1 MSVAPPSE
9 RELDSYREQ
18 ADRFNADLLEE
29 YYLHLSGQKESLELE
44 RIYEEYS
51 ELTELD
57 AVRRVGAAMNG
68 DRRTRELYRFACE
81 GFLGNLTRRQ
91 EQEIAEQEASLVA
104 HVDGEDIPYR
114 MLKPTLANEEDR
126 GKRERLELAR
136 NELQD
141 EHLTSTYLDATLI
154 QKAEVRKLE
163 VSSYLELYRDRFQMN
178 LDQLAEQC
186 RDLLSSTERLYED
199 AADRYFRARVG
210 VGLGEV
216 ERWDVGRA
224 FRAPQWDSGFPK
236 ERMLPA
242 LEGTLRDLGIDLS
255 AQRNVELDVEQRP
268 KKDPRAFCAPIE
280 VPGRV
285 VLVIQ
290 PIGGADDWAALFHE
304 AGHTEHFAHTD
315 PSLAIEE
322 KRFGDN
328 AVTEGWAALFE
339 HLTDDPAWLT
349 RMLSFP
355 KPREFAA
362 EGATRLLYIVR
373 RYCAKLLY
381 ELEFHGAD
389 DPRPLQSRYVDLLS
403 DALKVAPSPT
413 DYLSDL
419 DSGFYVSAY
428 LRSWAVEAQLRDFL
442 RTEFGSE
449 WFAKRDAGSLLREL
463 WSLGQKPTAEELLR
477 DVTGAELHMDAVG
490 DRVREQISA

>member
-1 MSVAPPSE
+1 VSVAPPTE
-9 RELDSYREQ
+9 RELDSYRQQ

-44 RIYEEYS
+44 RIYSDYS
-51 ELTELD
+51 DLTDLD
-57 AVRRVGAAMNG
+57 AVKRVGAAVSG

-91 EQEIAEQEASLVA
+91 EQEIAEQEATLVA

-114 MLKPTLANEEDR
+114 MLRPTIANEEDR
-126 GKRERLELAR
+126 GKRERLERAR
-136 NELQD
+136 NELQE

-154 QKAEVRKLE
+154 QKDEVRKLD
-163 VSSYLELYRDRFQMN
+163 VDTYLELYRDKFELK
-178 LDQLAEQC
+178 LDELADQC
-186 RDLLSSTERLYED
+186 RALLDSTESLFED
-199 AADRYFRARVG
+199 AADRFFRARVG

-216 ERWDVGRA
+216 ERWDVARA

-242 LEGTLRDLGIDLS
+242 LEGTLRDLGIDLAS
-255 AQRNVELDVEQRP
+255 QRNVELDVEQRP

-280 VPGRV
+280 VPDRV

-315 PSLAIEE
+315 PGLSIEE

-328 AVTEGWAALFE
+328 AVTEGWAALME

-362 EGATRLLYIVR
+362 EGATRMLYIVR

-381 ELEFHGAD
+381 ELEFHAAD
-389 DPRPLQSRYVDLLS
+389 DPKPLKPRYVELLS
-403 DALKVAPSPT
+403 DALKVPPSPT

-419 DSGFYVSAY
+419 DSGFYVSSY
-428 LRSWAVEAQLRDFL
+428 LRSWAFEAQLRDFL
-442 RTEFGSE
+442 RSE
-449 WFAKRDAGSLLREL
+449 LGTDWFSKREAGSLLQEL
-463 WSLGQKPTAEELLR
+463 WSLGQKPTAEELLK
-477 DVTGAELHMDAVG
+477 DVTGSELHMDAVG
-490 DRVREQISA
+490 DRVREQIAS

>member
-163 VSSYLELYRDRFQMN
+163 VSSYLELYRERFQMN

-315 PSLAIEE
+315 ASLAIEE